1 MTKPEK
7 STTGV
12 ASDSA
17 KMETSCSFC
26 LLGMVRV
33 LMLPRRIN
41 VTSPFNSIHKYMYV
55 CMYYVCIDLFILP
68 DKLYTRL

>member
-55 CMYYVCIDLFILP
+55 CMYVLCMY
-68 DKLYTRL
+68 